1 MISLLEDLFVKTLL
15 LSAMGSVLFLLIAA
29 VRLFL
34 RGRLSPGWLCL
45 LWLPLVLRLAVPW
58 IPQSPISLFNLVPLE
73 RQLVMESAPP
83 AAPSGPASSPAPLSL
98 DQTTIAE
105 PVPPQ
110 TDSSGKGFAPGTN
123 PYRTS
128 ITLDGKKGVS
138 APTVRELLADTFS
151 PLRTL
156 ALVWLTVAAGL
167 IAAAIRSSLR
177 FAASVRHTPDVESP
191 PVQSVL
197 EACRREMG
205 VHTRLRL
212 AETGR
217 VRVPTLY
224 GLLRPRL
231 LLPEGALASLAE
243 SELRHIVLHELAHL
257 KRRDIPVNG
266 LASLLL
272 ALHWFNP
279 LFHYAARLW
288 QGDQEAACD
297 ALALSRLAPGERKA
311 YGFTLLKL
319 AETLALPCLRAGTVR
334 LAGGRRELR
343 RRMILIAAPR
353 QTTVAGIAIGL
364 AAIAILTG
372 CTLTGASPGSAG
384 QAPSAAGA
392 ASSPAAAGPASPAGP
407 ASSAAAPTDGGSLSP
422 ASDGTVTV
430 RSGDIV
436 LTAKPTGAQDMSHHV
451 TIRVAEG
458 QSKKFVWNYGGG
470 ITGDAGIEEADIN
483 GDGVKEIVID
493 VPIGS
498 GTGVAYHEVH
508 VLSRLTLSELPVE
521 DPVKALNER
530 LRSTIIHREGRTYID
545 AELDGKHVSRVYD
558 YTEGAWGSRVGFGSI
573 VYYQVAGDHLRAT
586 LAGQASMS
594 EFPVQVL
601 ADYGPDLK
609 LAHITLSYNGA
620 VQPPLTEEDVRSLLQ
635 GKLPQG
641 EWTLSK
647 DGNQYLV
654 QYPDPP
660 DGNGQGMS
668 LRVNP
673 LTGTVHDRT
682 SGAPQFSLANR
693 EAPDLLLIRNGTEYL
708 AELDKLLQNVLDA
721 GGLKAAGSDLINGF
735 VGDGYVL
742 RKVTRD
748 GRALTVKIDP
758 FTGQWEEI
766 TDPFAG
772 R

>member
-1 MISLLEDLFVKTLL
+1 MLAILQALFVKTLL
-15 LSAMGSVLFLLIAA
+15 LSAMAGVLALLILA
-29 VRLFL
+29 VRLLL
-34 RGRLSPGWLCL
+34 RSKLAPGWLCL
-45 LWLPLVLRLAVPW
+45 LWLPLAIRLAVPW
-58 IPQSPISLFNLVPLE
+58 IPESPLSVFNLLPLE
-73 RQLVMESAPP
+73 RQIGLGGSPSAVTSPAKLGSGISGSLPLTVPAEPVQSQLGSPEQEPASGSDAPDTPP
-83 AAPSGPASSPAPLSL
+83 AAGEGLN
-98 DQTTIAE
+98 D
-105 PVPPQ
+105 
-110 TDSSGKGFAPGTN
+110 
-123 PYRTS
+123 R
-128 ITLDGKKGVS
+128 DGRS
-138 APTVRELLADTFS
+138 APTLGELLTES
-151 PLRTL
+151 SLPIRVLSLLWL
-156 ALVWLTVAAGL
+156 AGAGL
-167 IAAAIRSSLR
+167 VIAATVRSGLR
-177 FAASVRHTPDVESP
+177 FAAAVRNAPAVTNLSVIELLD
-191 PVQSVL
+191 
-197 EACRREMG
+197 ACERELNLSG
-205 VHTRLRL
+205 RTRLVQ
-212 AETGR
+212 TDR
-217 VRVPTLY
+217 VQVPTLY
-224 GLLRPRL
+224 GVFRPRL
-231 LLPEGALASLAE
+231 LLPEATLQSLAE
-243 SELRHIVLHELAHL
+243 SELRHVFLHELAHL
-257 KRRDIPVNG
+257 KRRDIPLNL

-272 ALHWFNP
+272 AFHWFNP
-279 LFHYAARLW
+279 LLHYAARLLKE
-288 QGDQEAACD
+288 DQEAACD
-297 ALALSRLAPGERKA
+297 ALAMSRLVPGDRRE
-311 YGFTLLKL
+311 YGLTILKL
-319 AETLALPCLRAGTVR
+319 AESLSVSRLRAGTAS
-334 LAGGRRELR
+334 LSGSRRELR
-343 RRMILIAAPR
+343 RRMILIASPKR
-353 QTTVAGIAIGL
+353 TSLAGVLLGL
-364 AAIAILTG
+364 AAVGILTG
-372 CTLTGASPGSAG
+372 CTLTGAKLSSAD
-384 QAPSAAGA
+384 PTPLSAAT
-392 ASSPAAAGPASPAGP
+392 ASPP
-407 ASSAAAPTDGGSLSP
+407 AAPTDGGSPSP

-451 TIRVAEG
+451 TIRAAEG
-458 QSKKFVWNYGGG
+458 QSKTFVWNYGGG

-530 LRSTIIHREGRTYID
+530 LRSTIVHRAGRTYID

-594 EFPVQVL
+594 EFPVQVQ

-641 EWTLSK
+641 EWTLAK

-660 DGNGQGMS
+660 DGKGQGMS
-668 LRVNP
+668 FRVNP

-721 GGLKAAGSDLINGF
+721 GGLKAADSDLIDGF
-735 VGDGYVL
+735 VGDGYVIG
-742 RKVTRD
+742 KVTRD
-748 GRALTVKIDP
+748 GSALTVKIDP

-766 TDPFAG
+766 ADPFAG